1 MNTRAAKAVAGQ
13 PTDLQET
20 DPSPAQHRR
29 QALGFGLGAVS
40 GLLIGILAGV
50 LVYSQF
56 TAWDTFSRFLAAVFL
71 GGVSFFAGAV
81 LGAVIGK
88 ASAPER
94 CKP

>member
-1 MNTRAAKAVAGQ
+1 MSTRAAKAVADQ

-20 DPSPAQHRR
+20 DSSPAQHRR
-29 QALGFGLGAVS
+29 QAFGFALGGAS
-40 GLLIGILAGV
+40 GLLIGTIAGV

-56 TAWDTFSRFLAAVFL
+56 TAWGAFSRFLAAVFL

-81 LGAVIGK
+81 LGAIIGI

-94 CKP
+94 

>member
-1 MNTRAAKAVAGQ
+1 MSTLAPKAAADQ

-20 DPSPAQHRR
+20 GPSPAQRRR
-29 QALGFGLGAVS
+29 QALGFALGGAS
-40 GLLIGILAGV
+40 GLLIGIIAGV

-56 TAWDTFSRFLAAVFL
+56 TAWDAFSRFLAAVFL

-81 LGAVIGK
+81 LGAIIGK

-94 CKP
+94 